1 MATLVF
7 CAVDWGGSPI
17 QNFQNAFKKCSIM
30 NFHALGIFPEISSRS
45 RENHYK

>member
-1 MATLVF
+1 MWQPWFSVQLI
-7 CAVDWGGSPI
+7 GSPI

-30 NFHALGIFPEISSRS
+30 NFHALGIFPEISSRC